1 MPESPLRLVKRCA
14 EYQAIDQIAFVPAK
28 RRGLYVLYRKRRIKG
43 KETYAVVYVGLATTS
58 IRRRLA
64 SHRRTK
70 GNSWTHFSIFE
81 VWENIRDDEIVEL
94 EGLFRHFYKKDPR
107 ASHLNVQ
114 RGFKKIRW
122 VRNNDLA
129 DWGDVE

>member
-81 VWENIRDDEIVEL
+81 
-94 EGLFRHFYKKDPR
+94 GLFRHFYKKDPR
-107 ASHLNVQ
+107 ASRLNVQ

-122 VRNNDLA
+122 VRNNDLT